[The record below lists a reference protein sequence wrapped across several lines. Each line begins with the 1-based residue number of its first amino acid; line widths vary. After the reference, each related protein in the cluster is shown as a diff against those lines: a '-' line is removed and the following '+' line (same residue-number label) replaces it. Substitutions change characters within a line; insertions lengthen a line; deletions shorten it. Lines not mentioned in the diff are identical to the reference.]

1 MGRPTELEQVVGGLG
16 DRRLKVA
23 SEEQLQK
30 ELLKDIREN
39 MLEEKMNRMKRDI
52 NHKKIVQLR

>member
-1 MGRPTELEQVVGGLG
+1 MEQVVGGLG